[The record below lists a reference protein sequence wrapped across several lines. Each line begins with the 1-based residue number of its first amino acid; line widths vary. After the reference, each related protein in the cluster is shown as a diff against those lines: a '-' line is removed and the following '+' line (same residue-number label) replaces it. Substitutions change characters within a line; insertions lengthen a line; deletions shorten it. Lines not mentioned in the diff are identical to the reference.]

1 MELQNNSHNKNHGL
15 NPFSPQHPAQ
25 PEYFADREKEL
36 QSFKEAAVNSAGLKV
51 PSPKNFAILGTW
63 GEGKTS
69 LLYKFRHVVTEELQ
83 QEIHCT
89 SIFIS
94 LSPEACK
101 NWEVFTKEFLRSIRS
116 SIVSTNRLSK
126 RVREEVAKW
135 ELNLN
140 VGVVSAKRA
149 PSGEPVS
156 LVNALQELWMKHL
169 APSGVQVAFV
179 LMDDLHYFPL
189 QREESAYLTLRT
201 TFQELVNRKC
211 NYSLVVTAPTLL
223 FSTMAEIAEPVIRF
237 FEPLNLGPFDARQ
250 AREVIE
256 VRLRSVGSKVK
267 VDEDAIESMVRK
279 TRGHPY
285 ILVFAMHELMK
296 RIGAQEVVTKQAF
309 EKAWPEIELS
319 LGRTIFEQ
327 RFLAAS
333 PAERKLLIEVAK
345 TGEERVA
352 PGKFKRIKGSFQLFS
367 RLEEKELVIHHER
380 GSYSLFHP
388 LFAEYLRHQESSG
401 D

>member
-1 MELQNNSHNKNHGL
+1 M

-25 PEYFADREKEL
+25 PEYFADREREL
-36 QSFKEAAVNSAGLKV
+36 EDFRDAALNSARLGV
-51 PSPKNFAILGTW
+51 PSPKNFAIIGTW

-69 LLYKFRHVVTEELQ
+69 LLYKFRHIVTEELRS
-83 QEIHCT
+83 EINCT

-94 LSPEACK
+94 LSPETCK
-101 NWEVFTKEFLRSIRS
+101 NWEVFTREFLRSVRS
-116 SIVSTNRLSK
+116 SIVSTNKLTERI
-126 RVREEVAKW
+126 REEVAKW
-135 ELNLN
+135 EVSFNI
-140 VGVVSAKRA
+140 GVLGAKRG
-149 PSGEPVS
+149 PSTEPVS
-156 LVNALQELWMKHL
+156 LVNAMQDLWTKYL

-237 FEPLNLGPFDARQ
+237 FDPLGLGPFNASQ
-250 AREVIE
+250 AKEVIE

-267 VDEDAIESMVRK
+267 VNDDAIESMVQK
-279 TRGHPY
+279 THGHPY
-285 ILVFAMHELMK
+285 ILVFTMHELMR
-296 RIGAQEVVTKQAF
+296 RIGPEERVTRQAF
-309 EKAWPEIELS
+309 ENAWPEIERT
-319 LGRTIFEQ
+319 LGGSIFAQ
-327 RFLAAS
+327 RFRAAS
-333 PAERKLLIEVAK
+333 PAERKLLVEVAK

-352 PGKFKRIKGSFQLFS
+352 PGRFKKVKGSFQLFA

-388 LFAEYLRHQESSG
+388 LFADYLREQATSAN
-401 D
+401 